1 MYRIVG
7 ISGVS
12 ASLKTYIEIPV
23 DSAVL
28 YSALLVGMD
37 YQFYAEKRLLPVYV
51 RLVSS
56 GITGIAPTLIIVG
69 VIAGHARPDDSWIH
83 PHIYSVSLRFASAQL
98 RRPPRARR
106 RDIP

>member
-1 MYRIVG
+1 MTRCGGTVATNSLYTFLIMYRIVG

-56 GITGIAPTLIIVG
+56 GITVC
-69 VIAGHARPDDSWIH
+69 VFSSAG
-83 PHIYSVSLRFASAQL
+83 
-98 RRPPRARR
+98 
-106 RDIP
+106 